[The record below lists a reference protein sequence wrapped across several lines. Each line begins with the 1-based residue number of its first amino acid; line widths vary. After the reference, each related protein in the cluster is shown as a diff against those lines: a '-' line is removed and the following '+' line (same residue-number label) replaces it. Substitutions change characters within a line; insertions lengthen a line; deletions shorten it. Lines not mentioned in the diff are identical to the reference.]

1 MWLPQKASF
10 HMWKSSI
17 CTWFLFVPWGCH
29 AVAWVHVTKH
39 LAPGDAQSGSAKAM
53 AASYPSKHQ
62 RMRGRT
68 WCYLHLC
75 IGPSGWRSL
84 EPQNTAEESF
94 VLSLE
99 YIIFD

>member
-10 HMWKSSI
+10 HMWKSSN

-39 LAPGDAQSGSAKAM
+39 PAPGDAQSGSAKAM